1 MTKQTIARQFLE
13 LYSAHEPEKMLQLF
27 APNATFEYVP
37 YGEQGKGKIH
47 EGALGLWKG
56 FMAAFPD
63 FSIKISSISE
73 TQDGRVVAET
83 VNGGTQALEI
93 FGIANKHRAQYTPHV
108 FFFSFNA
115 ENHIQHLKAYWDNNT
130 IYYQLGHTETH
141 E

>member
-63 FSIKISSISE
+63 VSIKISSISE

-83 VNGGTQALEI
+83 GVRRLWKFLALPI
-93 FGIANKHRAQYTPHV
+93 NIVHSIHLMC
-108 FFFSFNA
+108 FSF
-115 ENHIQHLKAYWDNNT
+115 HLTQKTTFSILKPTGIT
-130 IYYQLGHTETH
+130 IPFIIN
-141 E
+141 